1 MIATPAS
8 VLSLL
13 LVPAA
18 YLAGSLST
26 AILLSRLRGLPDPRR
41 VGSGNPGATNVLRL
55 AGRRAA
61 AWVLLGDLLKGLLP
75 VLAARALGAGEA
87 VVAAVGVAA
96 FLGHLYPLYFGFR
109 GGKGVATS
117 LGVLLGWSWP
127 AALGALGVWLAV
139 AALSR
144 YSSLAALCAAAA
156 APLLM
161 AAAEGPGLLA
171 GATLLLSAW
180 LAWRHRGNVRR
191 LLEGTEDRIGEK
203 GPAGGA

>member
-1 MIATPAS
+1 MSATPAP

-13 LVPAA
+13 LIPAA

-26 AILLSRLRGLPDPRR
+26 AILLSRLWGLPDPRQA
-41 VGSGNPGATNVLRL
+41 GSGNPGATNVLRL

-61 AWVLLGDLLKGLLP
+61 AWVLLGDLLKGLAP

-87 VVAAVGVAA
+87 VTAAVGVAA
-96 FLGHLYPLYFGFR
+96 FLGHLYPLWFGFR

-117 LGVLLGWSWP
+117 LGVLFGWSWP
-127 AALGALGVWLAV
+127 VALGALGLWLTV
-139 AALSR
+139 AALTR

-161 AAAEGPGLLA
+161 VAAEGPGLLA

-191 LLEGTEDRIGEK
+191 LLAGTEGRIGERE
-203 GPAGGA
+203 PAGRG